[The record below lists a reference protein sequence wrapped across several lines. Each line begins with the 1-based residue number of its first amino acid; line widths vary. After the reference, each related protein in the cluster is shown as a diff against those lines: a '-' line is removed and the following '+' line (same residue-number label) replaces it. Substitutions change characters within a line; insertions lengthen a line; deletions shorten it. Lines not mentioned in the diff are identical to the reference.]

1 MSAAE
6 QKIVRPL
13 VSIVTICWNRKA
25 EICES
30 LSRIREIDYPNLE
43 VIVVDNAST
52 DGTPETLEAEF
63 PEVKLIKMF
72 KNIGIEAYNIGFKNV
87 KGEYIVI
94 LDDDSFPAKDAIT
107 KMVDKFA
114 SDPKLGVVAFDV
126 RNFYNYDEVKK
137 TEADEGD
144 SVQKETAA
152 VAENYLMAFN
162 GAGAGVRRDLLER
175 VGFYPEEFFLYWNEQ
190 DTAFRI
196 LDQGYKVQFFSDVVA
211 YHKYSPKNR
220 SSWRAPFYYTRN
232 SFWLIWKNY
241 PLPMAL
247 ILTIR
252 QIHYCLYYTLEQK
265 TVIYLKGMAAAFAGF
280 NRLKGRRKPVG
291 SDIAC
296 NLRIPFNSPFTFFH

>member
-1 MSAAE
+1 MNY
-6 QKIVRPL
+6 PL

-25 EICES
+25 EIRES

-43 VIVVDNAST
+43 VIVVDNASA
-52 DGTPETLEAEF
+52 DGTPEVIEAEF
-63 PEVKLIKMF
+63 FEVKLIKMF
-72 KNIGIEAYNIGFKNV
+72 KNIGIEAYNIGFKNA

-94 LDDDSFPAKDAIT
+94 LDDDSFPAKDSIT
-107 KMVDKFA
+107 KMVDKF
-114 SDPKLGVVAFDV
+114 SNDTKLGVVAFDV

-137 TEADEGD
+137 VEADEAD
-144 SVQKETAA
+144 LVKKETAA

-162 GAGAGVRRDLLER
+162 GAGAGVRRELLEK

-196 LDQGYKVQFFSDVVA
+196 LDQGYRVQFFSDVVA

-241 PLPMAL
+241 PLLLAL
-247 ILTIR
+247 KLTIR
-252 QIHYCLYYTLEQK
+252 QIYYCLYYSLEQK
-265 TVIYLKGMAAAFAGF
+265 TFIYLKAMGAAFAGLS
-280 NRLKGRRKPVG
+280 RLQGRRKPVANH
-291 SDIAC
+291 IAC

>member
-1 MSAAE
+1 MNSP
-6 QKIVRPL
+6 K

-25 EICES
+25 DICES
-30 LSRIREIDYPNLE
+30 LRRIREIDYPNLE

-52 DGTPETLEAEF
+52 DGTPEMIEAEF

-72 KNIGIEAYNIGFKNV
+72 KNIGIEAYNIGFKNA

-94 LDDDSFPAKDAIT
+94 LDDDSFPAKDAVT
-107 KMVDKFA
+107 KMVAKFS
-114 SDPKLGVVAFDV
+114 SDAQLGVVAFDV

-137 TEADEGD
+137 REAHAADAT
-144 SVQKETAA
+144 QQETAA

-162 GAGAGVRRDLLER
+162 GAGAGVRRDLFER

-196 LDQGYKVQFFSDVVA
+196 LNQGYKVQFFSDVVA

-247 ILTIR
+247 KLTIR
-252 QIHYCLYYTLEQK
+252 QIYYCLYYTLEQR
-265 TVIYLKGMAAAFAGF
+265 TVIYLKGMTAAFAGL
-280 NRLKGRRKPVG
+280 NRLKERRKPVAK
-291 SDIAC
+291 DIAR
-296 NLRIPFNSPFTFFH
+296 NLRIPFNSPFTFFR

>member
-1 MSAAE
+1 MNSP
-6 QKIVRPL
+6 K

-25 EICES
+25 DICES
-30 LSRIREIDYPNLE
+30 LRRIREIDYPNLE

-52 DGTPETLEAEF
+52 DGTPEMIEAEF

-72 KNIGIEAYNIGFKNV
+72 KNIGIEAYNIGFKNA

-94 LDDDSFPAKDAIT
+94 LDDDSFPAKDAVT
-107 KMVDKFA
+107 KMVAKFS
-114 SDPKLGVVAFDV
+114 SDAQLGVVAFDV

-137 TEADEGD
+137 REAHAADAT
-144 SVQKETAA
+144 QQETAA

-162 GAGAGVRRDLLER
+162 GAGAGVRRDLFER

-196 LDQGYKVQFFSDVVA
+196 LDQGYQVQFFSDVVA

-247 ILTIR
+247 KLTIR
-252 QIHYCLYYTLEQK
+252 QIYYCLYYTLEQR
-265 TVIYLKGMAAAFAGF
+265 TVIYLKGMTAAFAGL
-280 NRLKGRRKPVG
+280 NRLKERRKPVAK
-291 SDIAC
+291 DIAR
-296 NLRIPFNSPFTFFH
+296 NLRIPFNSPFTFFR

>member
-1 MSAAE
+1 MSASK
-6 QKIVRPL
+6 QTIGRTL
-13 VSIVTICWNRKA
+13 VTNVSLCWNRKD

-30 LSRIREIDYPNLE
+30 LKRIREIDYPNLE

-52 DGTPETLEAEF
+52 DGTPETIEAEF

-72 KNIGIEAYNIGFKNV
+72 KNIGIEAYNIGFKNAG
-87 KGEYIVI
+87 GEYIVI

-107 KMVDKFA
+107 KMVDKFT
-114 SDPKLGVVAFDV
+114 SDTQLGVVAFDV

-137 TEADEGD
+137 VEADKAD
-144 SVQKETAA
+144 LAQKETAA

-190 DTAFRI
+190 DTAFRV
-196 LDQGYKVQFFSDVVA
+196 LDQGYKVRFFSDVVA

-232 SFWLIWKNY
+232 SFWLIGR
-241 PLPMAL
+241 
-247 ILTIR
+247 TIR
-252 QIHYCLYYTLEQK
+252 SL
-265 TVIYLKGMAAAFAGF
+265 
-280 NRLKGRRKPVG
+280 
-291 SDIAC
+291 
-296 NLRIPFNSPFTFFH
+296 